1 MRARP
6 SSIIPLAC
14 ASFASLTVTFVTLVT
29 GAQTHQ
35 VLALPVEGFGDAA
48 VLPPTRASGPSPV
61 VVVLHGNFDRPE
73 WICEAWAPMVRG
85 RAFVLCPRGR
95 RRRDASREEDRWTYR
110 SPEAAYTEAIAARHA
125 LEARY
130 PGRVDE
136 GPDVWVGFSLG
147 AHYLSSL
154 AASHPER
161 FGRIQLVE
169 GGRALLGSPDRARR
183 YARGGGR
190 VAIACGQA
198 DCARRASRLVQRM
211 IEAGGAGRAES
222 VDAGHRIGGP
232 MDAPVALTFDWLVE
246 DDPRFAVTPRAP

>member
-1 MRARP
+1 
-6 SSIIPLAC
+6 LA
-14 ASFASLTVTFVTLVT
+14 VTLSALGT
-29 GAQTHQ
+29 GAQTLSVHP
-35 VLALPVEGFGDAA
+35 LAVEGFGDAA
-48 VLPPTRASGPSPV
+48 VVLPGRASRPSPV

-73 WICEAWAPMVRG
+73 WICAAWAPIVRG
-85 RAFVLCPRGR
+85 HAFILCPRGR
-95 RRRDASREEDRWTYR
+95 RRRDATAEEDRWTYR
-110 SPEAAYTEAIAARHA
+110 SPEAAHTEAIAARHA

-154 AASHPER
+154 AAAHPDR

-190 VAIACGQA
+190 VAVACGQA
-198 DCARRASRLVQRM
+198 DCARRASRLAQRVNA
-211 IEAGGAGRAES
+211 AGGAGRAES
-222 VDAGHRIGGP
+222 VDAGHRVGGP
-232 MDAPVALTFDWLVE
+232 MDVPVGLTFDWLIE
-246 DDPRFAVTPRAP
+246 DDPRFGADDAR